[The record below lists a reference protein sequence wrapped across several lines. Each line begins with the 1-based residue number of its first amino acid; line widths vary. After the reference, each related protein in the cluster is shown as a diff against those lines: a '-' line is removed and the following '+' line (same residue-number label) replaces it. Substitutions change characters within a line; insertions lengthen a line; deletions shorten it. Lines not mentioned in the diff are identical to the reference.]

1 MGVEE
6 VLAAEFELELAFESA
21 KDLDLSRLTFCR
33 NFGSLEDGCG
43 VDGVGEELDGEWRVL
58 LEDILLSRIDY
69 VLTRLSSSF
78 GSARTKKGTDVYS
91 RPKALQS
98 PLSPP

>member
-21 KDLDLSRLTFCR
+21 NDLDLSRLTFCR
-33 NFGSLEDGCG
+33 NFGSLEDECG
-43 VDGVGEELDGEWRVL
+43 VDGVGEELDGEWRAL

-69 VLTRLSSSF
+69 VLTRV
-78 GSARTKKGTDVYS
+78 RKCCRVRCRRRS
-91 RPKALQS
+91 RR
-98 PLSPP
+98 